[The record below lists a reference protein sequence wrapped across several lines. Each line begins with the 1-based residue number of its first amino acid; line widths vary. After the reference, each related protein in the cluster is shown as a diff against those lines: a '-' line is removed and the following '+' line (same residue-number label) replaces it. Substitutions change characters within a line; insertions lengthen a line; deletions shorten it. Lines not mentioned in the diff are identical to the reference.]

1 MIRKIFITGGGGF
14 IGGALIDRL
23 LKDKNN
29 HIFNLDKIGKES
41 NLFRIKKFSQNN
53 QYKLFHFDL
62 LEKDKVINAIAST
75 QPDLI
80 IHLAAESHVDRS
92 LVEPRSFIESN
103 IVGTLNL
110 LEAAKIYWEKLPN
123 NKKNKFKFHHVSTDE
138 VYGSL
143 GKTGKFD
150 ENTKYS
156 PRSPYSA
163 SKASSDHLVSS
174 WFYSFSLP
182 VLITNCSNNYGPFQH
197 HEKLI
202 PSSIQKALNGDQI
215 PLYGD
220 GNNVRDWIYIEDH
233 IDALLLVANKGN
245 IGDQYCI
252 GSNNE
257 RKNIDVLLQIC
268 RLMDIYSPKNYPHEK
283 LIKYV
288 TDRPGHDRR
297 YAIDSTKIKSE
308 LGWKPKHSFKKG
320 LERTV
325 QWYIKNQSL
334 WKK

>member
-62 LEKDKVINAIAST
+62 LEKEKVINAIAST
-75 QPDLI
+75 QSDLI

-150 ENTKYS
+150 ENSKYS

-220 GNNVRDWIYIEDH
+220 GNNIRDWIYIEDH
-233 IDALLLVANKGN
+233 IDALLLVADKGN
-245 IGDQYCI
+245 IGNQYCI

-257 RKNIDVLLQIC
+257 RKNISVLLQIC

-297 YAIDSTKIKSE
+297 YAIDSNKIKSE
-308 LGWKPKHSFKKG
+308 LGWEPKHSFEDG
-320 LERTV
+320 LEITV

-334 WKK
+334 WGK